1 MDKVIVVGASGHA
14 KLIIDIL
21 ELNGQTQI
29 VGLVD
34 SFRPIG
40 YSMMNYTVLGT
51 EEDLPSLVE
60 SHWIDGVVVAIG
72 DNFVRFRMVKRIQ
85 ALCQN

>member
-51 EEDLPSLVE
+51 EGIYPR
-60 SHWIDGVVVAIG
+60 WWKAIG
-72 DNFVRFRMVKRIQ
+72 LMGWWLLLVITLFVF
-85 ALCQN
+85 AW